1 MGLLAALLVTYF
13 ETSAHLWRASVW
25 WDVAWLVFVLIPCVF
40 ALVLLLLPLRDAR
53 GLLPLGLA
61 FAAVAAALTA
71 ADVDVFANFARL
83 AATTCLGWW
92 FLGFFETVSWVA
104 LVAVIIP
111 WVDAYSVW
119 RGPTKEI
126 VSNHAHVFD
135 VLSFAFPV
143 PGEHAAANL
152 GVPDLLFFALF
163 LAAAARFGLRVLATF
178 AGLLAGLGLTIAA
191 TVYFDLRGLP
201 ALPGIALGFLVP
213 NADLLVRRLR
223 GQPGL
228 GDRPEVAVGRPADD
242 S

>member
-1 MGLLAALLVTYF
+1 MGLLAALLVTYY
-13 ETSAHLWRASVW
+13 ETSTHLWQAGVW
-25 WDVAWLVFVLIPCVF
+25 WDVAWLVCVLIPAVF
-40 ALVLLLLPLRDAR
+40 APVLLLLPLRDAR
-53 GLLPLGLA
+53 GLFLLGLA

-71 ADVDVFANFARL
+71 ADVEVFANFARI

-92 FLGFFETVSWVA
+92 FLDFFESVSWVV
-104 LVAVIIP
+104 LVACIIP

-126 VSNHAHVFD
+126 VSKHAHVFD

-201 ALPGIALGFLVP
+201 ALPGIAVGFLVP
-213 NADLLVRRLR
+213 NADLIVRRLR

-228 GDRPEVAVGRPADD
+228 GDRPQVAVDD
-242 S
+242 T